1 MSEKKKAYF
10 KESVVEG
17 GYRKFEMRYP
27 SGKVFTQYLSPE
39 NINQDADL
47 RKEMVGWA
55 EDRGFVVYDED

>member
-1 MSEKKKAYF
+1 MSEEKKAYF
-10 KESVVEG
+10 KEGVVEN

-27 SGKVFTQYLSPE
+27 SGKVFTRYLSPE